1 VQLSYRV
8 DDIAAAVER
17 VREAG
22 GRAGEPRRAAAGLLA
37 ECADDQGTTFR
48 LWQPAG

>member
-1 VQLSYRV
+1 VRLSYRV

-17 VREAG
+17 VRVAG
-22 GRAGEPRRAAAGLLA
+22 GSAGEPERRPFGLLA
-37 ECADDQGTTFR
+37 DCADDQGLPFH